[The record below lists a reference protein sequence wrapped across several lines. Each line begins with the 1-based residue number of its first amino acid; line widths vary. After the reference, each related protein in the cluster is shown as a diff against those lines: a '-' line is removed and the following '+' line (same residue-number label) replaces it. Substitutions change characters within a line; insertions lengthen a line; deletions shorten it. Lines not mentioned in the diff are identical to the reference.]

1 MKNYHVWILTIIMI
15 WMMGIF
21 TYVAISVMNEH
32 QNSILPAS
40 SVATTTPEN
49 QCDIYTTDF
58 YDTSKQPWKMLPAC
72 ALVEKDDGGWCDGHL
87 GVPRAPG
94 VCCQHAL
101 RRSGGCSRVRS
112 FS

>member
-1 MKNYHVWILTIIMI
+1 
-15 WMMGIF
+15 MGIF

-72 ALVEKDDGGWCDGHL
+72 ALVEKDDGGWCDDWSDNNEVHIIKTSYFL
-87 GVPRAPG
+87 KK
-94 VCCQHAL
+94 
-101 RRSGGCSRVRS
+101 
-112 FS
+112 F